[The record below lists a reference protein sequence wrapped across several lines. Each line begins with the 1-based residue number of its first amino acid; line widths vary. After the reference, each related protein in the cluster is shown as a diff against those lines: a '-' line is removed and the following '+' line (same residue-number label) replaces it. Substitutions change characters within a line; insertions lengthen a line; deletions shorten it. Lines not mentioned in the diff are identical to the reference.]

1 MPEYRLTSTLRVT
14 YKEPVIMTVRGFG
27 RRAGITYSTFEE
39 EETTGCNVVLGART
53 THGTEVGELRSG
65 GLYEF
70 KLASP
75 DITDLTA
82 SFSTL
87 DSLLMST
94 VLEEMRR
101 FLTTQLTKPV
111 CYKTK
116 TSISCAVEG
125 HFLRE
130 GELKKLFVDFLDSL
144 KSELEAVGAWK
155 MVEIK

>member
-1 MPEYRLTSTLRVT
+1 MSRLTATLHVT
-14 YKEPVIMTVRGFG
+14 YKEPVIMAVRRFG

-39 EETTGCNVVLGART
+39 EEVSGCNVALGART
-53 THGTEVGELRSG
+53 THGGEVGELRSG

-70 KLASP
+70 KLTTP

-116 TSISCAVEG
+116 ASISCAAEG

-130 GELKKLFVDFLDSL
+130 EELKRLFADFLDGL
-144 KSELEAVGAWK
+144 KSKLEALGAWK
-155 MVEIK
+155 AVEIK